1 VTLSSR
7 AAGATLVLAGLAAA
21 SAGLV
26 PSDNP
31 FVWALRIFAA
41 GFLIA
46 VVPGVLT
53 VLAWRPR
60 ASFDLLELVG
70 IGVGVSIA
78 LVQLITIGAVMYS
91 WSIDVSLA
99 LIGGWAIIHALAAV
113 RRSPGVTVTVSAGA
127 AVLLVTIGALGLAL
141 YAAGSPFDTTE
152 PRIHIAIVR
161 RILHLEAP
169 TLYSMYFAPDFVYT
183 YPFPGTHY
191 MLALMARAEGVD
203 PFFLYQKVRGF
214 WGMVAPVLLYGCA
227 LTIFRSPRIALVT
240 TLVAVGLVANGA
252 FGAVPDFSWAQLAPY
267 THASDLAMGV
277 LLPALLLLASQYLVG
292 ADRRERTFFL
302 VATLG
307 LALTLVMVH
316 PREIVQFLV
325 YVTAFAVVSLATWR
339 EKSLPLRAAAL
350 AGATAILLV
359 AYTQWFGAS
368 LATANSLVEREREGL
383 ADLFH
388 QAAWMDLVGRPL
400 PLLRDYLIAYGLAV
414 SGWIPIVL
422 LASPLALFAVRRRA
436 LALMVGTSIVCYL
449 LIVRLPLLAIPY
461 LYLTYFEMLYVPVRN
476 VIFFVHLLA
485 GVCVYL
491 VAARLARQRSVI
503 AIPSALGCA
512 VLVVALCK
520 WIEPSVTDQPEKADF
535 LFAPVL
541 LAYGVAGC
549 LAWARRNQPADE
561 GWVDNPHPRWAVVT
575 LTLTVLLVAGT
586 EHPESSLRRVSRAG
600 FSSTPSALLASLP
613 CLDDGRFCPLPPA
626 LIRFAETH
634 VPVESVFAVDI
645 DEQYQPA
652 LFVPQQMMAW
662 PGEAEGLIPRIAFER
677 YYQHYD
683 KAEAAYGQ
691 QPFFNDRES
700 LVERL
705 AFIRDLNV
713 THVLVTPRL
722 YTMMS
727 AVLRSQ
733 PDAFTPRYDDGRW
746 ALYEVAMRYRG
757 LRL

>member
-1 VTLSSR
+1 MTLSSR
-7 AAGATLVLAGLAAA
+7 TSAAAFALAGLAAGV
-21 SAGLV
+21 AGLV
-26 PSDNP
+26 RSDAALA
-31 FVWALRIFAA
+31 WLLRIFAA
-41 GFLIA
+41 GLLIA
-46 VVPGVLT
+46 IIPGALT

-60 ASFDLLELVG
+60 ASFDLVELVG

-78 LVQLITIGAVMYS
+78 LVQMLTIGAVMYS
-91 WSIDVSLA
+91 WPIDRSLA
-99 LIGGWAIIHALAAV
+99 LLAAWTIVHAIVALGRWSALTV
-113 RRSPGVTVTVSAGA
+113 RCSASA
-127 AVLLVTIGALGLAL
+127 AALLATLGLLGLAL

-161 RILHLEAP
+161 RILHLQGP

-191 MLALMARAEGVD
+191 LLALMARAEGID
-203 PFFLYQKVRGF
+203 PFFLYQKIRGF
-214 WGMVAPVLLYGCA
+214 WGMVAPVLVYGCA
-227 LTIFRSPRIALVT
+227 LTIFRSPRIALAT
-240 TLVAVGLVANGA
+240 TFVAVGLVANGV

-277 LLPALLLLASQYLVG
+277 LLPALLLLASQFLAAVE
-292 ADRRERTFFL
+292 RRERMFFL

-325 YVTAFAVVSLATWR
+325 YVTAFAAVSVIAWR

-350 AGATAILLV
+350 VGAIAILVV
-359 AYTQWFGAS
+359 AYAQWFAANVAS
-368 LATANSLVEREREGL
+368 ANSLVEREREAL
-383 ADLFH
+383 VSLFL
-388 QAAWMDLVGRPL
+388 QASWGDLVGQPL
-400 PLLRDYLIAYGLAV
+400 PLLRNYLIAYGTVV

-422 LASPLALFAVRRRA
+422 LASPFVLLALRRRP

-485 GVCVYL
+485 GVGVYL
-491 VAARLARQRSVI
+491 VAARLAPQPVVISVP
-503 AIPSALGCA
+503 AALACA
-512 VLVVALCK
+512 AAVVGLHK
-520 WIEPSVTDQPEKADF
+520 WIEPSVAAQPGKADL

-541 LAYGVAGC
+541 LAYAVVGW
-549 LAWARRNQPADE
+549 LAWARRDRPADDS
-561 GWVDNPHPRWAVVT
+561 WVDNPHPRWAIV
-575 LTLTVLLVAGT
+575 LVALCVPLVALT
-586 EHPESSLRRVSRAG
+586 EHPNSSLRRVSLAG
-600 FSSTPSALLASLP
+600 LASTPAKLLASLP
-613 CLDDGRFCPLPPA
+613 CLDDGRFCPLPAA
-626 LIRFAETH
+626 LIRFAETR

-652 LFVPQQMMAW
+652 MFVPQQMIAW

-677 YYQHYD
+677 YYRHYD
-683 KAEAAYGQ
+683 KAEAAFGQ
-691 QPFFNDRES
+691 QPFFNDRET

-722 YTMMS
+722 YPMMS
-727 AVLRSQ
+727 AVLRRE
-733 PDAFTPRYDDGRW
+733 PGAFMPRYDDGRW